1 VSSSIEEST
10 GIGIFTPLV
19 RVRNCIPVFAGL
31 GNACGV
37 ICTDLIY
44 LSCLH
49 EKTKMVQMASNIRGS
64 ILFFMLLVIFIDFCY
79 SNKYLN
85 KKFKSVIRLLQL
97 GRVLFIA
104 AAMLVE

>member
-1 VSSSIEEST
+1 
-10 GIGIFTPLV
+10 LV
-19 RVRNCIPVFAGL
+19 RVRNCIPVVAGL

-49 EKTKMVQMASNIRGS
+49 EKQKKTKMLQMASNIRGS

-85 KKFKSVIRLLQL
+85 KKN
-97 GRVLFIA
+97 
-104 AAMLVE
+104 

>member
-19 RVRNCIPVFAGL
+19 RVRNCIPVVAGL

-49 EKTKMVQMASNIRGS
+49 EKTKMVQMASNVTGS
-64 ILFFMLLVIFIDFCY
+64 ILFFMLLVVFIDFSY

-85 KKFKSVIRLLQL
+85 IKFKALLRLLQV
-97 GRVLFIA
+97 GRVLFIME
-104 AAMLVE
+104 AMLVE